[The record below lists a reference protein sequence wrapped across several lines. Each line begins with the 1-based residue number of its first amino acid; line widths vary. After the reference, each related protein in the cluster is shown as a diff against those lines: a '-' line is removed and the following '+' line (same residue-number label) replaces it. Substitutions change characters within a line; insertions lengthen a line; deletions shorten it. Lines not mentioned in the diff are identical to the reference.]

1 MKGAREEILSRIRM
15 IPAESGGDV
24 PRKYRKRGRAGR
36 EEIADLFVERVSA
49 YQARVVR
56 VRPSGVGDAIREI
69 LEGRG
74 VKSLA
79 VAEGIPPLWLRA
91 LSGSVKILM
100 DPSIGP
106 FGSLSRSE
114 SGFIRRNLLESCEGV
129 LTLCSIA
136 IAETGTIVLDS
147 GLGQGRRVLT
157 LLPDCH
163 LCVVG
168 SVQLVETVQEAVDF
182 LAPGVRDWRSPI
194 TFISGPSATSDI
206 ELDRVEGVHGPRS
219 LEVILLEEGP

>member
-1 MKGAREEILSRIRM
+1 
-15 IPAESGGDV
+15 
-24 PRKYRKRGRAGR
+24 
-36 EEIADLFVERVSA
+36 
-49 YQARVVR
+49 VR
-56 VRPSGVGDAIREI
+56 VRPSGVGDAILEI
-69 LEGRG
+69 LAGRG

-79 VAEGIPPLWLRA
+79 VAEGMPPLWLRA

-106 FGSLSRSE
+106 FGSPSRSE

-129 LTLCSIA
+129 LTLCSVA

-168 SVQLVETVQEAVDF
+168 AVQLVETVQEAVDF

-219 LEVILLEEGP
+219 LEVILMEEGP